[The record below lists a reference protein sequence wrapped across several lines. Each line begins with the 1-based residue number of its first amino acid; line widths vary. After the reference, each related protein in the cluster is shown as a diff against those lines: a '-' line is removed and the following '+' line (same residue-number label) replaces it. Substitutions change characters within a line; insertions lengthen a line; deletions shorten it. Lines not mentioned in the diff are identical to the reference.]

1 MFVILLEYIKPLE
14 TIEALLPAHRDY
26 LDRHYAAGHFIASG
40 AQIPRTG
47 GVILARPIDRA
58 QLESIL
64 AEDPFQ
70 REVAA
75 TYRIVEFTPSKFAP
89 ATESLF
95 SAN

>member
-26 LDRHYAAGHFIASG
+26 LDR
-40 AQIPRTG
+40 